1 MFTGE
6 LLPYQHD
13 AVNMMVDRGKCLV
26 AYDLG
31 LGKTIITIAA
41 CERLRAH
48 IDAPV
53 LVVCL
58 SSLKYQWA
66 KEIAKF
72 SDQSTLVID
81 GGPKERQAQY
91 DTVEQ
96 FGYVIVNYEQVV
108 NDWDVISQLPCWTGP
123 SLSVSTAIVFDEAT
137 AIKSFKAKRSKQCKE
152 LAKRFR
158 FRFGLTGTPMENG
171 RPEELYSIMQAIDA
185 SVLGA
190 RFDLFDQTFI
200 VRNRFGG
207 VERYRNLNVLHQRLK
222 MACVRKAQRDAD
234 VAPYL
239 PETIER
245 DPVLVPFDAPS
256 QALYQEIADRLLRE
270 LQQAAEVLGE
280 HFSFNFNL
288 DAHYGLGSDYD
299 AQANAFK
306 GRIMAMIVALRQVCD
321 DPKLLISSAESFD
334 PFVPGSGSSFT
345 NYLFEEDRDLLKLAE
360 QARASKFPVLKQLV
374 DDHLTVND
382 ENKAVVFVTYV
393 DVARRIQEELGGVL
407 FTGQMSSK
415 EKEKAKE
422 QFQTD
427 PGTRLFV
434 STDAGGYGVD
444 LPQANLLINY
454 DLPWSSGTAVQR
466 NGRIRRASS
475 KWPSIV
481 IQSIL
486 IEDSIEVRQF
496 DMINQKALVASAVID
511 GTGYD
516 PRGGVEMTVA
526 TLAQFLRDVRPLT

>member
-6 LLPYQHD
+6 LLPYQNE
-13 AVNMMVDRGKCLV
+13 AVQKMVERKKVLV

-31 LGKTIITIAA
+31 LGKTVITIAA
-41 CERLRAH
+41 CEHLRAH
-48 IDAPV
+48 FKAPV

-72 SDQSTLVID
+72 SDQQALVID
-81 GGPKERQAQY
+81 GTPAQRQEQY
-91 DTVEQ
+91 SRVEDYA
-96 FGYVIVNYEQVV
+96 YVIVNYEQVV
-108 NDWDVISQLPCWTGP
+108 NDWDTISKLPCWTGP
-123 SLSVSTAIVFDEAT
+123 KVESAVVFDEAT
-137 AIKSFKAKRSKQCKE
+137 AIKSFRAKRAKKSKE
-152 LAKRFR
+152 LARRFR
-158 FRFGLTGTPMENG
+158 YRFGLTGTPMENG
-171 RPEELYSIMQAIDA
+171 RPEELYSIMQAVDGT
-185 SVLGA
+185 VLGA

-207 VERYRNLNVLHQRLK
+207 VERYRNLHVLHERLHT
-222 MACVRKAQRDAD
+222 ACVRKTQRDPD

-245 DPVLVPFDAPS
+245 DPILVPFDRS
-256 QALYQEIADRLLRE
+256 SRYLYGVIAEMVLEDLE
-270 LQQAAEVLGE
+270 QAAEMFGDGFAL
-280 HFSFNFNL
+280 SFNL
-288 DAHYGLGSDYD
+288 DAHYGESQAYD
-299 AQANAFK
+299 PQAMIWK
-306 GRIMAMIVALRQVCD
+306 GRIMSKIVALRQLCD
-321 DPKLLISSAESFD
+321 DPKLLISSAEQFD
-334 PFVPGSGSSFT
+334 PYVDGAGSEFVHS
-345 NYLFEEDRDLLKLAE
+345 LFRDDPELLRIAQK
-360 QARASKFPVLKQLV
+360 ARSTKMPALSQLV
-374 DDHLTVND
+374 LDHLSIDDDHKV
-382 ENKAVVFVTYV
+382 VVFVTYV
-393 DVARRIQEELGGVL
+393 DAAKRIYDELGGVL

-415 EKEKAKE
+415 SKEQAKE

-444 LPQANLLINY
+444 LPQANLLINF

-496 DMINQKALVASAVID
+496 DMINQKALVASAVVD
-511 GTGYD
+511 GKGFD
-516 PRGGVEMTVA
+516 PRGGVDMTVA
-526 TLAQFLRDVRPLT
+526 TLAEFLRNVRPSA